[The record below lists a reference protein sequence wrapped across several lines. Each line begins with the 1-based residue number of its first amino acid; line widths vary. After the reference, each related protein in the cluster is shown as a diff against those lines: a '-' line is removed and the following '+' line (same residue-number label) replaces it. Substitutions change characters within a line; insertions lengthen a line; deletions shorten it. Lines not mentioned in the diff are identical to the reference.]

1 MGNEIIIVALI
12 SSVLIIS
19 GLILGFAL
27 LKVQGE

>member
-12 SSVLIIS
+12 SSVLIVS